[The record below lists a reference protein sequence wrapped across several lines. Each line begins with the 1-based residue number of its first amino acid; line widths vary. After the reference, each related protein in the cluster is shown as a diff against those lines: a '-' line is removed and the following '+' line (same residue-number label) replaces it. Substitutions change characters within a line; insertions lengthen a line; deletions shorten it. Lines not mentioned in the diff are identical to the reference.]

1 MNKKN
6 LMGVAICTVIFLGSF
21 LLTGSVAAYFNIAA
35 FLVVFSGLGAALLL
49 SYPFERIRT
58 AMRVA
63 WNTYTSKPPNPDEIV
78 HTLLDLSVRSKVDG
92 MLSLEKMGQKTTLSF
107 LQNGIQ
113 YLVDNYTEDE
123 IRDCLG
129 SEMVFFQQRRMQNE
143 RVFQSLAR
151 MAPAFGVAG
160 SVIGL
165 IGLLMGIGDVNI
177 ILESI
182 PVAFVS
188 TLYGVILA
196 NLVFAP
202 MAENIHFHTN
212 LELLNQKLI
221 LEGMVAIHKEQ
232 NPYKLERKLTCL
244 LTPSQR
250 EGKTD
255 ALKSITRRYIEK
267 RRKEE
272 ARNKVVRDV
281 AARSEQEAVA
291 KVS

>member
-1 MNKKN
+1 MNRKN
-6 LMGVAICTVIFLGSF
+6 IIGVALCGLVFLGSF

-49 SYPFERIRT
+49 SYPYERIRT
-58 AMRVA
+58 AIRVA
-63 WNTYTSKPPNPDEIV
+63 WNSYVNEPACPDEIV

-92 MLSLEKMGQKTTLSF
+92 MLSLEKMGKKTTLSF

-113 YLVDNYTEDE
+113 YLVDNYTEEE

-129 SEMVFFQQRRMQNE
+129 SEMVFFQQRRLHHE

-165 IGLLMGIGDVNI
+165 IGLLMGIGNVSI

-202 MAENIHFHTN
+202 IAENIHFNTN
-212 LELLNQKLI
+212 LELLNQKLV
-221 LEGMVAIHKEQ
+221 LEGVVAIHKEQ
-232 NPYKLERKLTCL
+232 NPYKLERKLTSL

-255 ALKSITRRYIEK
+255 ALKSITRRYIEQ
-267 RRKEE
+267 RRKEQ
-272 ARNKVVRDV
+272 AREK
-281 AARSEQEAVA
+281 VA
-291 KVS
+291 KKVAGGSHEKKVAKAS